1 MHSDSDK
8 KAVLVRLSQFVFTK
22 ESEDL
27 RKDLFDSL
35 VEQVLLYHGEMSK
48 IQIKESIEKVIS
60 SNVPV
65 VLLEETLERL
75 VEKNRVQIKNTKKI
89 SYSLTPCR
97 RDEILRLISHKPD
110 PRKFYDTL
118 INRLKTYG
126 LSYEQSKIA
135 SEIFCDFLVRLLS
148 RDAKYAA
155 NFLAGKASKT
165 IDFLSSR
172 DLLHSILVS
181 KGVTESISNALLSL
195 VSLPSFWEEV
205 KEFLSFIAQNFVCFE
220 ILQLDPEV
228 NLLKKEAFSNKL
240 LLLDTNVI
248 VALLLQ
254 PHPYH
259 NITMRVIET
268 AKALG
273 VRIAYTERTI
283 REFLALLDEANE
295 LWQDVRSRPS
305 SLLKRIENEIIRTYV
320 LFREKYKSWDGYYY
334 TLKQVKKLLQEH
346 GVFEFT
352 IPPLEGGLLRDNQMF
367 QEVVGYVRQYALE
380 ISNNPKAS
388 SVAEH
393 DAYHLLLIRDLN
405 KPPDMFGPKILFLTY
420 DYSLPYVDEEI
431 NKRLQAKDG
440 PPQFSSIHPRIWL
453 SASMRFLSPNTLDKQ
468 FSAYFAELMSSDFV
482 YVHALIPAETL
493 AEVASPWLDYDAFD
507 EKTLVEILS
516 DKSLQELSR
525 KIRAFIR
532 ERNEEGAR
540 KEREKLAQ
548 LVNQKLSQQ
557 IRSLLSEVKKQEQE
571 LSTMRKII
579 EENTKWTNLTVAGS
593 LASLLAA
600 IFLNPVIGG
609 TVFLLTLGLWLNN
622 RKPHHRIATG
632 EDSHQ

>member
-1 MHSDSDK
+1 LKRVS
-8 KAVLVRLSQFVFTK
+8 R
-22 ESEDL
+22 DL
-27 RKDLFDSL
+27 CK
-35 VEQVLLYHGEMSK
+35 
-48 IQIKESIEKVIS
+48 
-60 SNVPV
+60 
-65 VLLEETLERL
+65 
-75 VEKNRVQIKNTKKI
+75 KNRVQIKNTKET

-97 RDEILRLISHKPD
+97 KDEILRLISHKPD
-110 PRKFYDTL
+110 PGKFYDTL

-135 SEIFCDFLVRLLS
+135 SEIFCDFLVQLLS
-148 RDAKYAA
+148 RDAKYVA

-165 IDFLSSR
+165 IDFLSPR
-172 DLLHSILVS
+172 DLLHSMLVS
-181 KGVTESISNALLSL
+181 KGVTESISNVLLSL

-220 ILQLDPEV
+220 ILQLDPEC

-248 VALLLQ
+248 VALLLP

-295 LWQDVRSRPS
+295 LWQDVRSRPF
-305 SLLKRIENEIIRTYV
+305 SLLKRVENEIIRTYV

-346 GVFEFT
+346 GIFEFT

-405 KPPDMFGPKILFLTY
+405 KPPSDMFGPKLLFLTLI
-420 DYSLPYVDEEI
+420 S
-431 NKRLQAKDG
+431 
-440 PPQFSSIHPRIWL
+440 
-453 SASMRFLSPNTLDKQ
+453 TL
-468 FSAYFAELMSSDFV
+468 F
-482 YVHALIPAETL
+482 
-493 AEVASPWLDYDAFD
+493 
-507 EKTLVEILS
+507 
-516 DKSLQELSR
+516 
-525 KIRAFIR
+525 
-532 ERNEEGAR
+532 
-540 KEREKLAQ
+540 
-548 LVNQKLSQQ
+548 
-557 IRSLLSEVKKQEQE
+557 
-571 LSTMRKII
+571 
-579 EENTKWTNLTVAGS
+579 
-593 LASLLAA
+593 
-600 IFLNPVIGG
+600 
-609 TVFLLTLGLWLNN
+609 
-622 RKPHHRIATG
+622 
-632 EDSHQ
+632 